1 VPRIGNQFLAMRR
14 RESGS
19 VLEDLTT
26 TALHSALNGLSQRQR
41 ATADN
46 ISNIETPGFLAGR
59 VSFEDSLLAALQ
71 DGDNPADVTATVARS
86 LEPTRED
93 GNNVNL
99 DHEVIS
105 NVDTNLRYELMLRA
119 YDDRFGLLRTAIRG

>member
-1 VPRIGNQFLAMRR
+1 MTDVFDDVASVTEHFALDALAK
-14 RESGS
+14 
-19 VLEDLTT
+19 
-26 TALHSALNGLSQRQR
+26 RQR
-41 ATADN
+41 AIADN

-59 VSFEDSLLAALQ
+59 VSFEDSLRAALR
-71 DGDNPADVTATVARS
+71 DGGDPAGVMPTVARS

-99 DHEVIS
+99 DHETIA